1 MLNAL
6 FLVLIGAKIV
16 TWTYILDPPEVGWA
30 DTKAGIYTRIDFLP
44 TTSEN
49 HFFRIIQKSPYN
61 MSINIDNMRMADTDG
76 HFEKINIK
84 NIEVIFENSN
94 TESLFKYIDVIR
106 TGDFL
111 KWNPNILFNNEIM
124 ILKDELFIHFS
135 KIPINEKI
143 NKKFKIY
150 IELEIF
156 YDTGEVKLYNRTL
169 SFIQKIKYGRWF
181 PTV

>member
-16 TWTYILDPPEVGWA
+16 TWTYILDPTEVGWA
-30 DTKAGIYTRIDFLP
+30 DTKAEIYTRIDFYP
-44 TTSEN
+44 TSEN
-49 HFFRIIQKSPYN
+49 HFFRIIDKAPYN

-94 TESLFKYIDVIR
+94 TESLLKYINVIG

-111 KWNPNILFNNEIM
+111 ERNPNILFNN
-124 ILKDELFIHFS
+124 D
-135 KIPINEKI
+135 
-143 NKKFKIY
+143 
-150 IELEIF
+150 
-156 YDTGEVKLYNRTL
+156 
-169 SFIQKIKYGRWF
+169 
-181 PTV
+181 